1 MLSPNTIESAKEHY
15 DVVALLLFLA
25 VSGLLGVCIYIVR
38 QHNQTESK
46 TISEVEKH
54 ASEIIRL
61 QEQCKQVDKTA
72 STVDQHGKQIARLY
86 TGVGKIMAAHNVNHP
101 GQNLEV

>member
-72 STVDQHGKQIARLY
+72 AAVDQQGKYIARLF
-86 TGVGKIMAAHNVNHP
+86 TGVGKMMTAYNSKHP
-101 GQNLEV
+101 GENLEV